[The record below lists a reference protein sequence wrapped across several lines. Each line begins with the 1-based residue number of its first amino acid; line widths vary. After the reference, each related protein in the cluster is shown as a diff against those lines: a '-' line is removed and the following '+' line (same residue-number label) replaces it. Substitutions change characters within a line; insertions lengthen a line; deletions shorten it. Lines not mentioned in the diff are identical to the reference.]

1 MISFANNFRSEI
13 SGVRPKE
20 EHKNVTLKMCR
31 ALQTDTEEKK
41 EEEKKEKNKKN
52 FLPTMSLA
60 MQN

>member
-20 EHKNVTLKMCR
+20 EHKNVTLTMCR

-41 EEEKKEKNKKN
+41 EKKKKN